1 MGMLTEFK
9 EFAMRGNVIDL
20 AVGVVIGAAFGK
32 IVTALVEKIIMPPLG
47 YLIGRVDF
55 SSLAWTLSPAHLG
68 PDGKEIPAVVV
79 GYGDFINTVI
89 QFLIVAFAIFIVVKA
104 INRLSRKQEA
114 APAAPAEEVVLLRE
128 IRYRR
133 SMGKP
138 RPGGAF
144 ALPDMAENSVRA
156 SHDLPP
162 MRRTERLLSSKA

>member
-47 YLIGRVDF
+47 MLIGKVDF
-55 SSLAWTLSPAHLG
+55 SQLAWTLSPASIG
-68 PDGKEIPAVVV
+68 PDGKEIPAVMI
-79 GYGDFINTVI
+79 GYGDFINTLI
-89 QFLIVAFAIFIVVKA
+89 QFVIVAFAIFLVIKV

-128 IRYRR
+128 IRD
-133 SMGKP
+133 SLK
-138 RPGGAF
+138 
-144 ALPDMAENSVRA
+144 
-156 SHDLPP
+156 
-162 MRRTERLLSSKA
+162 K